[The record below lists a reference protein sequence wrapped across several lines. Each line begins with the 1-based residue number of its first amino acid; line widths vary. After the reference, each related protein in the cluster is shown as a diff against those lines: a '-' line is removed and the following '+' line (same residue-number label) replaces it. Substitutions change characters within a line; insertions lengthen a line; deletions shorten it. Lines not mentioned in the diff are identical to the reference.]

1 MTYYRKPHDVTYTQ
15 MCIWIDN
22 NIYNDDCNDSLAFEY
37 LYHITRMLA
46 YKRHFF
52 EKAEYYD
59 DFAIYCATRI
69 FMRLKD
75 KRQFDS
81 NEKLTKIKSVLNYAK
96 SILYATK
103 VSFEGEVFAQNY
115 VKNEDDIIDFSFHSS
130 LIDTLN
136 SLHISNFKSCLDDIS
151 NTIKKFINTIPS
163 DSNLYRQRVYTSCI
177 LSLLNSITL
186 SEKNKSRLI
195 QLRNCGKLTQE
206 NVYKLYKKERDD
218 CVILY
223 HLDDTK
229 KDYIKVLVNEIRHLI
244 ADDLSGILNEYVD
257 YESNIKSI
265 LISSIN
271 MDLKQ
276 DNDEYD

>member
-1 MTYYRKPHDVTYTQ
+1 MTYYRKPHDITYTQ
-15 MCIWIDN
+15 MCIWIDD
-22 NIYNDDCNDSLAFEY
+22 NIYNENCDDNLAFEY

-46 YKRHFF
+46 YKRRFF

-75 KRQFDS
+75 KRQFDE

-103 VSFEGEVFAQNY
+103 VSFEGENFAQNY
-115 VKNEDDIIDFSFHSS
+115 MRNEEDLIDFSFHNS
-130 LIDTLN
+130 LINTLN
-136 SLHISNFKSCLDDIS
+136 SLQTSNFKSCLDDIAS
-151 NTIKKFINTIPS
+151 TIKDFVYRLPYDT
-163 DSNLYRQRVYTSCI
+163 NLYIQNVYISCI

-186 SEKNKSRLI
+186 SKKNLNRLN
-195 QLRNCGKLTQE
+195 QLRKDGKLTQ
-206 NVYKLYKKERDD
+206 NHVNKLYKKERDD

-223 HLDDTK
+223 HLKDDM

-244 ADDLSGILNEYVD
+244 SEDLSNILNENIN

-265 LISSIN
+265 LISSLN
-271 MDLKQ
+271 NDLKQ
-276 DNDEYD
+276 DFDEYD